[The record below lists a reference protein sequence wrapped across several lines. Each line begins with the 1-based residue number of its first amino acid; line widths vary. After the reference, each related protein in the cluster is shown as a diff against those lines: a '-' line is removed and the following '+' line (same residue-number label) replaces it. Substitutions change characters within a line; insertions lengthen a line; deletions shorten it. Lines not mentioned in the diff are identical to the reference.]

1 MPKIKFVEIDTDEVV
16 LSMLSEG
23 DCGIKVNDII
33 SIKDNK
39 FKVYQVIKNIAEH
52 GFDLM
57 TVIVEKIT
65 NKEILNG

>member
-39 FKVYQVIKNIAEH
+39 FKVYQVIKNIAEY

>member
-39 FKVYQVIKNIAEH
+39 FKVYQIIKNIAEY